1 MCTMSTMRSNATTPS
16 ATQTPEGRAGGKE
29 EEDEPKKGL
38 SVSDKI
44 ALGCGV
50 GIGFPTLLVG
60 IWSVCGCAS

>member
-1 MCTMSTMRSNATTPS
+1 MSTMSTMRSNVTTPS

-44 ALGCGV
+44 ALGCGI
-50 GIGFPTLLVG
+50 GIGLPTLLVAIYG
-60 IWSVCGCAS
+60 VCGCAS